1 MNEEKIIYTSIF
13 YIIIYINNKC
23 IHKYKISQMKIAYKT
38 ILSLYTIYIRI
49 YFARSFVYVT
59 SVIAEIIH
67 VQINIRHNFLKI
79 IYKKDGTER
88 EENPLTHSNLKMLN
102 DFRYRFVGKKP
113 PFRRP

>member
-1 MNEEKIIYTSIF
+1 
-13 YIIIYINNKC
+13 
-23 IHKYKISQMKIAYKT
+23 MKIAYKT

-67 VQINIRHNFLKI
+67 VQTNIRHNLLKI